1 VQYELTD
8 EQRMLREMV
17 RAFAREEV
25 APLARQIDRE
35 ERFPRESWERGA
47 ELGLLGMAAP
57 EEYGGSGLGLTEMCI
72 VGEELS
78 AVCVSTAATLLHQA
92 DLVVPRLVR
101 HGSDEQRRRFLPGL
115 CDGSLIGCLAMT
127 EPEAG
132 SDVMSMRT
140 RAMPVDGGYLLNG
153 VKTFITSA
161 PVADLALV
169 YAVTGEPGSRSLG
182 LFIVETTRHGIT
194 RGKKFSKMGWRGS
207 PTGELVLDDCLVPA
221 ENLIGAEGDGRAI
234 MFAGL
239 NTERVVMAAEC
250 VGLSQGA
257 LDVAVAYARERRQ
270 FGRPIGDFQLI
281 QGKLA
286 TMYAE
291 TEAIRAMVTRA
302 AALADAGRAE
312 EITLLS
318 SACKLMGAE
327 VAMRSTTEAVQVLGG
342 YGYIDEF
349 PVERFMRDAKLM
361 QIGGGTSEIQQHI
374 IARALLKTPATTH
387 NVRVR

>member
-1 VQYELTD
+1 
-8 EQRMLREMV
+8 
-17 RAFAREEV
+17 
-25 APLARQIDRE
+25 
-35 ERFPRESWERGA
+35 
-47 ELGLLGMAAP
+47 
-57 EEYGGSGLGLTEMCI
+57 
-72 VGEELS
+72 
-78 AVCVSTAATLLHQA
+78 
-92 DLVVPRLVR
+92 
-101 HGSDEQRRRFLPGL
+101 
-115 CDGSLIGCLAMT
+115 
-127 EPEAG
+127 
-132 SDVMSMRT
+132 
-140 RAMPVDGGYLLNG
+140 
-153 VKTFITSA
+153 
-161 PVADLALV
+161 
-169 YAVTGEPGSRSLG
+169 VTGEPGSRSLG
-182 LFIVETTRHGIT
+182 LFIVETDRPGLT

-257 LDVAVAYARERRQ
+257 LDVAVAYARERHQ

-291 TEAIRAMVTRA
+291 TEAIRAMTMRA
-302 AALADAGRAE
+302 AALADSGRAA

-387 NVRVR
+387 NVRAS

>member
-1 VQYELTD
+1 
-8 EQRMLREMV
+8 
-17 RAFAREEV
+17 
-25 APLARQIDRE
+25 
-35 ERFPRESWERGA
+35 
-47 ELGLLGMAAP
+47 
-57 EEYGGSGLGLTEMCI
+57 
-72 VGEELS
+72 
-78 AVCVSTAATLLHQA
+78 
-92 DLVVPRLVR
+92 
-101 HGSDEQRRRFLPGL
+101 
-115 CDGSLIGCLAMT
+115 MT

-140 RAMPVDGGYLLNG
+140 RARRPWTAATLLNG
-153 VKTFITSA
+153 VKTFITNARWPTSRWST
-161 PVADLALV
+161 PC
-169 YAVTGEPGSRSLG
+169 TGEPGSRSLG

-234 MFAGL
+234 MLAGL

-291 TEAIRAMVTRA
+291 TEAIRAMVMRA
-302 AALADAGRAE
+302 AALAGR
-312 EITLLS
+312 
-318 SACKLMGAE
+318 GARRR
-327 VAMRSTTEAVQVLGG
+327 RS
-342 YGYIDEF
+342 
-349 PVERFMRDAKLM
+349 RCCR
-361 QIGGGTSEIQQHI
+361 
-374 IARALLKTPATTH
+374 RPAS
-387 NVRVR
+387 

>member
-1 VQYELTD
+1 
-8 EQRMLREMV
+8 MLREMV

-25 APLARQIDRE
+25 APLAREIDRE
-35 ERFPRESWERGA
+35 QRFPTESWKRAA

-57 EEYGGSGLGLTEMCI
+57 EEYGGAGLGLTEMCI
-72 VGEELS
+72 VAEELS
-78 AVCVSTAATLLHQA
+78 AVCVSTSATVLHQA
-92 DLVVPRLVR
+92 DLVVSRFVR

-132 SDVMSMRT
+132 SDVMSMQM
-140 RAMPVDGGYLLNG
+140 RATPADGGYLLNG
-153 VKTFITSA
+153 VKTFITSG
-161 PVADLALV
+161 PVADVALV

-182 LFIVETTRHGIT
+182 LFIVESSRAGFT

-221 ENLIGAEGDGRAI
+221 ANLIGDEGDGRLI
-234 MFAGL
+234 MLAGL
-239 NTERVVMAAEC
+239 NTERIVMAAEC

-257 LDVAVAYARERRQ
+257 LDAAVAYARERRQ
-270 FGRPIGDFQLI
+270 FGRPIGEFQLI

-291 TEAIRAMVTRA
+291 TEACRAMVTRA
-302 AALADAGRAE
+302 AAVADEGRSE
-312 EITLLS
+312 ELMLFS
-318 SACKLMGAE
+318 SACKLMAAE

-374 IARALLKTPATTH
+374 IARALLKAPAAAH
-387 NVRVR
+387 R

>member
-1 VQYELTD
+1 
-8 EQRMLREMV
+8 MLREMV

-25 APLARQIDRE
+25 APLAREIDRE
-35 ERFPRESWERGA
+35 QRFPTESWGRAA

-57 EEYGGSGLGLTEMCI
+57 VEYGGAGLGLTEMC
-72 VGEELS
+72 VVAEELS
-78 AVCVSTAATLLHQA
+78 AVCVSTSATVLHQA
-92 DLVVPRLVR
+92 DLVVSRLVR
-101 HGSDEQRRRFLPGL
+101 HGSDAQRRRFLPGL

-127 EPEAG
+127 EPQAG
-132 SDVMSMRT
+132 SDIMSMQT
-140 RAMPVDGGYLLNG
+140 RATPVDGSYLLNG
-153 VKTFITSA
+153 VKTFITNA
-161 PVADLALV
+161 PVADVALV

-182 LFIVETTRHGIT
+182 LFIVETSSPGLT
-194 RGKKFSKMGWRGS
+194 RGKKFTKMGWRGS

-221 ENLIGAEGDGRAI
+221 ENLIGEAGDGRAI
-234 MFAGL
+234 MLAGL
-239 NTERVVMAAEC
+239 TTERIVMAAEC

-270 FGRPIGDFQLI
+270 FGRSIGEFQLI

-291 TEAIRAMVTRA
+291 TAACRAMVMRA
-302 AALADAGRAE
+302 AELADRGRSE
-312 EITLLS
+312 ELMVFS
-318 SACKLMGAE
+318 AACKLMGAE

-374 IARALLKTPATTH
+374 IARALLKAPAAA
-387 NVRVR
+387 RL

>member
-1 VQYELTD
+1 VLWDLTD

-25 APLARQIDRE
+25 APLAREIDRE
-35 ERFPRESWERGA
+35 QRFPTESWARSA
-47 ELGLLGMAAP
+47 ELGLLGMGAP
-57 EEYGGSGLGLTEMCI
+57 EEYGGAGLGLTEMCI
-72 VGEELS
+72 VAEELS
-78 AVCVSTAATLLHQA
+78 AVCVSTSATVLHQA
-92 DLVVPRLVR
+92 DLVVGRFVR

-132 SDVMSMRT
+132 SDVMSMQT
-140 RAMPVDGGYLLNG
+140 RATRVDGGYLLNG
-153 VKTFITSA
+153 VKTFITSG
-161 PVADLALV
+161 PVADVALV

-182 LFIVETTRHGIT
+182 LFIVESSRAGFA

-207 PTGELVLDDCLVPA
+207 PTGELVMDDCLVPA
-221 ENLIGAEGDGRAI
+221 ENLIGDPGGGRAI
-234 MFAGL
+234 MLAGL
-239 NTERVVMAAEC
+239 NTERIVMAAEC

-270 FGRPIGDFQLI
+270 FGRPIGEFQLVG
-281 QGKLA
+281 GKLA

-291 TEAIRAMVTRA
+291 TEACRAMVMQA
-302 AALADAGRAE
+302 AAVADAGRAE
-312 EITLLS
+312 ELMLFS
-318 SACKLMGAE
+318 SACKLMAAD
-327 VAMRSTTEAVQVLGG
+327 VAMRTTTEAVQVLGG

-374 IARALLKTPATTH
+374 IARALLKAPAATRH
-387 NVRVR
+387 

>member
-1 VQYELTD
+1 
-8 EQRMLREMV
+8 MLRDMV
-17 RAFAREEV
+17 RAFAHDEV
-25 APLARQIDRE
+25 APLAREIDRD
-35 ERFPRESWERGA
+35 ERFPRESWKRAA

-57 EEYGGSGLGLTEMCI
+57 EAYGGTGLGLTEMCI
-72 VGEELS
+72 VAEELS
-78 AVCVSTAATLLHQA
+78 AVCVSTCATLLHQA
-92 DLVVPRLVR
+92 DLVIGRLVR
-101 HGSDEQRRRFLPGL
+101 HGSDEQRERLLPGL
-115 CDGSLIGCLAMT
+115 CDGSIIGCLAMT

-140 RAMPVDGGYLLNG
+140 RATRTQDGYVLHG

-169 YAVTGEPGSRSLG
+169 YARTGERDDRSLG
-182 LFIVETTRHGIT
+182 LFIVETDRPGIT
-194 RGKKFSKMGWRGS
+194 RGRKFRKMGWRGS
-207 PTGELVLDDCLVPA
+207 PTGELVLDDCHVPA
-221 ENLIGAEGDGRAI
+221 ENLIGAPGDGRAI

-239 NTERVVMAAEC
+239 NSERVVMAAEC

-257 LDVAVAYARERRQ
+257 LDVSVAYAAQRRQ
-270 FGRPIGDFQLI
+270 FGRPIGEFQLI

-291 TEAIRAMVTRA
+291 TEACRSMVMRA
-302 AALADAGRAE
+302 AALADAGRAGE
-312 EITLLS
+312 LTLLA

-374 IARALLKTPATTH
+374 IARGLIGRRRQTCARPP
-387 NVRVR
+387 